1 MNAPP
6 HVGFAL
12 EEVQADVLARTHRAK
27 GERVFFLTGTDEHG
41 IKIARV
47 AAVKG
52 ISPERFTDEIS
63 LRFRELKG
71 ALNLSWDG
79 FIRTTDK
86 ERHWPGA
93 VLMWKSLVAAGDIYK
108 KSYKGLYCVG
118 HEAFI
123 TQKDMVDG
131 LCVDHKTKPEEVE
144 EENYF
149 FKLSKYSKTI
159 GEKIRNGEFE
169 IVPAGRRNEILSL
182 IDREGLEDI
191 SFSRPR
197 KDLSWGVPVP
207 DDETQTMYVWCD
219 ALTNYLSAIGYGSTQ
234 NIDMSQFRS
243 WWPADVQ
250 CIGKDILRFHAAIWL
265 GMLLS
270 AGLPLPK
277 KLFVHGFITVDGQK
291 MSKTI
296 GNVVDPFELVK
307 KYATDAVRYYL
318 LREIPTGEDGDFSE
332 EKFKVLYNA
341 DLANGLGN
349 FAARVLKLGEGLGE
363 MKKREVASEIS
374 GKIENTRKLV
384 ANKIQEFKFHEALA
398 DLWALIAFGDEYIN
412 AKAPWKLTDIE
423 EKTGVIFNLISILDN
438 IAAMLQPFL
447 PETSEKIT
455 ASITWSEDNLK
466 VKEGEVLFPRL

>member
-1 MNAPP
+1 MNKEKFYITTSIAYVNAPP

-93 VLMWKSLVAAGDIYK
+93 VLMWKSLVAAGNIYK

-131 LCVDHKTKPEEVE
+131 LCVDHKTKPEEGE

-182 IDREGLEDI
+182 IDREALEDI

-243 WWPADVQ
+243 WWP
-250 CIGKDILRFHAAIWL
+250 
-265 GMLLS
+265 
-270 AGLPLPK
+270 
-277 KLFVHGFITVDGQK
+277 
-291 MSKTI
+291 
-296 GNVVDPFELVK
+296 E
-307 KYATDAVRYYL
+307 
-318 LREIPTGEDGDFSE
+318 
-332 EKFKVLYNA
+332 
-341 DLANGLGN
+341 
-349 FAARVLKLGEGLGE
+349 
-363 MKKREVASEIS
+363 
-374 GKIENTRKLV
+374 
-384 ANKIQEFKFHEALA
+384 
-398 DLWALIAFGDEYIN
+398 
-412 AKAPWKLTDIE
+412 
-423 EKTGVIFNLISILDN
+423 
-438 IAAMLQPFL
+438 
-447 PETSEKIT
+447 
-455 ASITWSEDNLK
+455 
-466 VKEGEVLFPRL
+466 